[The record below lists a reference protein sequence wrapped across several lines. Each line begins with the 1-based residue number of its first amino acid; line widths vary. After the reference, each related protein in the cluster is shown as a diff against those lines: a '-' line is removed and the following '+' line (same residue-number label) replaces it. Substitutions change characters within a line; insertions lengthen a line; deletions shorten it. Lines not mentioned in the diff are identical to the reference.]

1 MSLLDVCGEDDVP
14 DVDPGFLDLRRYT
27 KQLDEAELVDQD
39 PFRRAGVA
47 DFLSTL
53 PEAGTECIILRNGG
67 HSRRTVP
74 PLLRLPQAGVP
85 RWLPSP
91 PEGQDTEEEGVG
103 DGAVREPASAAV
115 QASCSQRSGLPQP

>member
-53 PEAGTECIILRNGG
+53 PEAGTECIIRAA
-67 HSRRTVP
+67 TT
-74 PLLRLPQAGVP
+74 
-85 RWLPSP
+85 SP
-91 PEGQDTEEEGVG
+91 PTGRCATL
-103 DGAVREPASAAV
+103 ASI
-115 QASCSQRSGLPQP
+115 ST